1 MGVATGFFALLVAAG
16 AGRGVASSADP
27 SISLYATS
35 PVTVAGVRFDPS
47 ERVRMSVS
55 TRSTRVV
62 RRVTASES
70 GRFRLRLP
78 DVSLDPCDGF
88 LIVAVGSSGSRAVL
102 KVVERLC
109 PPRLMER

>member
-1 MGVATGFFALLVAAG
+1 MGVATGFFALLIAAG
-16 AGRGVASSADP
+16 AGPAVASSANP

-35 PVTVAGVRFDPS
+35 PVTLAGVRFHAS
-47 ERVRMSVS
+47 ERVRVSVS

-62 RRVTASES
+62 LRVTASES

-78 DVSLDPCDGF
+78 GVSLGPCDGF
-88 LIVAVGSSGSRAVL
+88 LVVAVGSSGSRAVL

-109 PPRLMER
+109 PPPLMER